1 MEKQIN
7 MDVEKNRTLV
17 LLTLGCALSY
27 HVMFDELY
35 DLSEYLLFV
44 RTRKAPSFRVLD
56 VVH

>member
-1 MEKQIN
+1 